1 MAQFTV
7 NVKGVN
13 EVVRSFKQ
21 YEGAIDD
28 LKNANA
34 NIGAKVSNTARATAP
49 ILSGRLAGTIRPN
62 RASARVQIKAGGASV
77 PYAGV
82 IEYGWP
88 ERGIQAQPFL
98 RRAAWENRE
107 YTKEQ
112 YTQNLMDLS
121 RKYIGG
127 SNR

>member
-7 NVKGVN
+7 KVKGVN

-28 LKNANA
+28 LKTANA
-34 NIGAKVSNTARATAP
+34 NIGSKISSAARATAP
-49 ILSGRLAGTIRPN
+49 ILTGSLAGTIRPN
-62 RASARVQIKAGGASV
+62 RAAAKVQIKAGGARV

-82 IEYGWP
+82 QEYGWP
-88 ERGIQAQPFL
+88 ARNIQAQPFL
-98 RRAAWENRE
+98 RRAAWDNRE

-112 YTQNLMDLS
+112 FTQNLMQLS

>member
-1 MAQFTV
+1 MANFTV
-7 NVKGVN
+7 KVKGVN

-21 YEGAIDD
+21 YGGAIDD

-34 NIGAKVSNTARATAP
+34 NIGMKVATTAKATAP
-49 ILSGRLAGTIRPN
+49 LLTGNLQRSIRPN
-62 RASARVQIKAGGASV
+62 RASARVQIKAGGAAV

-82 IEYGWP
+82 QEYGWP
-88 ERGIQAQPFL
+88 LRGIQAQPFL
-98 RRAAWENRE
+98 RRAAWDERD

-127 SNR
+127 R

>member
-1 MAQFTV
+1 MANFTV
-7 NVKGVN
+7 KVKGVN

-34 NIGAKVSNTARATAP
+34 NIASKVSNTAKATAP
-49 ILSGRLAGTIRPN
+49 MLSGRLAGSIRPN
-62 RASARVQIKAGGASV
+62 RASARVQIKAGSGAV

-88 ERGIQAQPFL
+88 ARGIEAQPYL
-98 RRAAWENRE
+98 RRAAWDNRE

>member
-7 NVKGVN
+7 KVKGVN
-13 EVVRSFKQ
+13 DVVRSFKQ

-28 LKNANA
+28 LKNANSA
-34 NIGAKVSNTARATAP
+34 IGTKVASTAKATAP
-49 ILSGRLAGTIRPN
+49 ILLGNLSRSIRPN
-62 RASARVQIKAGGASV
+62 RASSRVQIKAGGASV

-88 ERGIQAQPFL
+88 ARGIQAQPFL
-98 RRAAWENRE
+98 RRAAWQERD

-112 YTQNLMDLS
+112 YTQNLMQLS

-127 SNR
+127 R

>member
-13 EVVRSFKQ
+13 EVVRSLKK

-34 NIGAKVSNTARATAP
+34 NIGAKVSSTARATAP
-49 ILSGRLAGTIRPN
+49 TLTGALASSIRPN
-62 RASARVQIKAGGASV
+62 RASRKVQIKAGGARV

-88 ERGIQAQPFL
+88 ARGIEAQPFL
-98 RRAAWENRE
+98 RRAAWENKD

-127 SNR
+127 R